1 MTLPTGEEVEAE
13 LHWYL
18 IDAHGPLCD
27 RRVIRHVG
35 TIEGAHSSFA
45 RRYQRQGLVILL
57 VAVYPDGHER
67 HFSFLAEGDAFA
79 PAT

>member
-1 MTLPTGEEVEAE
+1 MDAE
-13 LHWYL
+13 LHWFI

-45 RRYQRQGLVILL
+45 RHDQRQGLVILL
-57 VAVYPDGHER
+57 VAVYADGHER
-67 HFSFLAEGDAFA
+67 YFSFLTDRDAFIPSA
-79 PAT
+79 